1 MVIGICLESVEESLV
16 FKNRALVLS
25 LGILS
30 LSSRRLFLPYSHGI
44 LFSPVGSDRGNL
56 SRLLLQA

>member
-1 MVIGICLESVEESLV
+1 MVEESPHYE
-16 FKNRALVLS
+16 RALVL
-25 LGILS
+25 GILS
-30 LSSRRLFLPYSHGI
+30 MLPPRLFFPHHGI